1 MSLLRNTKTQRN
13 LLPLMTPFL
22 IDLEHCVDR
31 SCTLLNLATN
41 NSSQLTGQTIIQ
53 QVIPSVQI
61 SNLRSG
67 LPSFRSI
74 KNCSMTLTWGQTVFP
89 FRNDSFYN
97 FAAMVFWIVRRMK
110 LKDPVTLLKLDEVVV
125 KKNLS
130 SCWNRVLPNS
140 PHTSILDLYIIL
152 LINNRS

>member
-1 MSLLRNTKTQRN
+1 M
-13 LLPLMTPFL
+13 
-22 IDLEHCVDR
+22 DR

-41 NSSQLTGQTIIQ
+41 NFSQLTGQTIIQ

-97 FAAMVFWIVRRMK
+97 FAAMVFWIVVRRMK

-125 KKNLS
+125 KKNLC
-130 SCWNRVLPNS
+130 SCWRSATQFTAHLNFRFVYCN
-140 PHTSILDLYIIL
+140 IF